1 MSDHPKL
8 SIIIPVHNE
17 TGNLPELYERLT
29 AVLAELA
36 LSYEVIVIDDG
47 STDGS
52 LELLRGLHARNPR
65 VKVLNLARNFGHQV
79 AISAGLD
86 YARGDGIVMMDAD
99 LQDPPEVIPDFVKKW
114 NEGYHVVY
122 GTRRERKENV
132 LKRTAYS
139 FFYRLLRQVSAVEI
153 PLDSGDFSLVDRRV
167 ADVMRSMP
175 ERARFVR
182 GLRSWVGFRQIG
194 IEYPR
199 SSRLSG
205 EPKYTFSKLMKLAL
219 DGLLSFSMLPLR
231 LAAYVGL
238 SIAAVSFLAAMYY
251 LWGRLMSDKTI
262 PGFATTIIVVLFLGG
277 VQLVTLG
284 IVGEYVGRIYEEIK
298 ARPLYVVRET
308 IGIEG

>member
-1 MSDHPKL
+1 MSDRPKL
-8 SIIIPVHNE
+8 SIVVPVHNE
-17 TGNLPELYERLT
+17 AENLPELYARLT
-29 AVLAELA
+29 TVLAELGA
-36 LSYEVIVIDDG
+36 SYEIIVIDDG

-52 LELLRGLHARNPR
+52 LQFLRDVHAKDAR
-65 VKVLNLARNFGHQV
+65 VKVVNLARNFGHQV

-86 YARGDGIVMMDAD
+86 FARGEGVVMMDAD
-99 LQDPPEVIPDFVKKW
+99 LQDPPEVIPEFVKKW
-114 NEGYHVVY
+114 NEGYQVVY
-122 GTRRERKENV
+122 GTRRERKENIF
-132 LKRTAYS
+132 KRTAYA

-153 PLDSGDFSLVDRRV
+153 PLDSGDFSLIDLRV

-199 SSRLSG
+199 SSRHSG
-205 EPKYTFSKLMKLAL
+205 EAKYTFGKLMKLAL

-231 LAAYVGL
+231 LAAYAGL

-284 IVGEYVGRIYEEIK
+284 IVGEYVGRMYEEIK
-298 ARPLYVVRET
+298 ARPLYVIRET
-308 IGIEG
+308 IGLQR

>member
-1 MSDHPKL
+1 MSDRPRL
-8 SIIIPVHNE
+8 SIVVPVHNE
-17 TGNLPELYERLT
+17 AENLPELHARLT
-29 AVLAELA
+29 TVLAELGVP
-36 LSYEVIVIDDG
+36 YEIIVIDDG

-52 LELLRGLHARNPR
+52 LQLLREIHAKDAHL
-65 VKVLNLARNFGHQV
+65 KVVNLARNFGHQV

-86 YARGDGIVMMDAD
+86 FAHGEGVVMMDAD
-99 LQDPPEVIPDFVKKW
+99 LQDPPDMIPEFVRKW
-114 NEGYHVVY
+114 NEGYQVVY
-122 GTRRERKENV
+122 GTRRERKENIF
-132 LKRTAYS
+132 KRTAYAL
-139 FFYRLLRQVSAVEI
+139 FYRLLRQVSAVEI
-153 PLDSGDFSLVDRRV
+153 PLDSGDFSLIDVRV

-199 SSRLSG
+199 SSRHSG
-205 EPKYTFSKLMKLAL
+205 EPKYTFGKLMKLAL

-231 LAAYVGL
+231 LAAYAGL

-284 IVGEYVGRIYEEIK
+284 IVGEYIGRMYEEIK

-308 IGIEG
+308 IGLQR